1 MEKTDIFN
9 FEIPKSIEGIDSK
22 ILNPRNTWSDKQL
35 FDRTLKN
42 LAQQFQKNFDY
53 FNDVASDEIKNAG
66 PKL

>member
-42 LAQQFQKNFDY
+42 LAQQF
-53 FNDVASDEIKNAG
+53 
-66 PKL
+66 